1 MKFERNTE
9 QYSSMIHIN
18 HKFTRHVIP
27 ARCLGNGI
35 AVLLLVRNMKKDFKI
50 LFWITHPNK

>member
-1 MKFERNTE
+1 MKFELNTE
-9 QYSSMIHIN
+9 QYSSMIVHIN

-35 AVLLLVRNMKKDFKI
+35 AVGTTTSRPKYEKGFLKFS
-50 LFWITHPNK
+50 FG